1 MLRMSRPGKPLTK
14 KSIQLQSKMAE
25 LEKSDKYPGGLLANV
40 LDMEDG
46 CIAGSILE
54 EDPLGLQAG
63 NLMLGISSQ
72 PRNNL
77 LDVEQNR
84 WTFPAKVNIQDEVSC

>member
-1 MLRMSRPGKPLTK
+1 MSRPGKPLTK

-25 LEKSDKYPGGLLANV
+25 LEKADKYPGGLLANV